1 MKMQDD
7 ESLMEEQL
15 LESDNG
21 SSNEEYELEP
31 ELQEPK
37 LYIICPGRSDLVL
50 SEPFISS
57 PKDCLFT
64 LKEAIDK
71 SQVIL
76 GTFSP
81 RKNHIYMN
89 QEEDVTPSGVFARGL
104 YTARTQCNG
113 TGGATPSD
121 TSIVATV
128 VLRRFSPW
136 FWSKQ
141 DLLNIQAAVME
152 PQLCV
157 FASEILP
164 HGNSF
169 QSVATPESVK
179 NISVSDV
186 AHSMCYYDIQVTD
199 ELVQG
204 HPFFRGLNL
213 DEAPHLVNPLVES
226 FVARHAS
233 IENCIA

>member
-1 MKMQDD
+1 MSAIVEPISPSKALVMDTMMDENDQEEKMKMQDD

-64 LKEAIDK
+64 LKEASRYKLKFSFIVSNNVVSGLRYINTTWKSGVRVDK

-81 RKNHIYMN
+81 RKEPYLYEL
-89 QEEDVTPSGVFARGL
+89 EEDVTPSGVFARGL
-104 YTARTQCNG
+104 YTARTQVIDEKERCYV
-113 TGGATPSD
+113 D
-121 TSIVATV
+121 IKYY
-128 VLRRFSPW
+128 F
-136 FWSKQ
+136 
-141 DLLNIQAAVME
+141 DIQR
-152 PQLCV
+152 QW
-157 FASEILP
+157 
-164 HGNSF
+164 
-169 QSVATPESVK
+169 PES
-179 NISVSDV
+179 S
-186 AHSMCYYDIQVTD
+186 
-199 ELVQG
+199 
-204 HPFFRGLNL
+204 
-213 DEAPHLVNPLVES
+213 
-226 FVARHAS
+226 
-233 IENCIA
+233 